1 MLSLFLS
8 YGLVAKMD
16 NYFMQ
21 FADYSAGYQ
30 KPEIDITEV
39 VFENK
44 LNLIQRKLSL
54 IQDKIEQ
61 RSQIKDCNL
70 QDILDDECTVDN
82 LILAQPDVFTQYQPP
97 SQQTI
102 KLEELKLK
110 MNEKRRM
117 ELANSWRD
125 VSMLYNMGIDAY
137 LDIMKQDDKKK
148 MMESLND

>member
-1 MLSLFLS
+1 M
-8 YGLVAKMD
+8 
-16 NYFMQ
+16 NQ

-30 KPEIDITEV
+30 IPEQDITEA

-44 LNLIQRKLSL
+44 LNLVKRKLSM

-61 RSQIKDCNL
+61 RRQIKDRNL
-70 QDILDDECTVDN
+70 ADILDDEVTVDN
-82 LILAQPDVFTQYQPP
+82 LILSQPDVFAPYSMPP

-102 KLEELKLK
+102 RLEELKLK

-125 VSMLYNMGIDAY
+125 VSMLYNQGIEAY
-137 LDIMKQDDKKK
+137 LEIMKQENKKK